1 MRSLISQY
9 LEQLTGL
16 HNASPHTLLAYRKD
30 LDQFCTYFPKL
41 DVTEVTHRHI
51 REFLGTLKKT
61 HSTISTA
68 RKLSAIRAFLR
79 WCVEQGHLQSSPADL
94 VDNPKLPQTLPKSL
108 SVDEAFA
115 LCEPEHLRD
124 KAIIEL
130 LYATGIRISE
140 LVALNIGKVDF
151 GSGVIKVMGKGQK
164 ERLVP
169 FHAKCAEA
177 LKAWIACHSSESWNP
192 APGSRVI
199 ARDDRPLFTGE
210 RGKRIDAR
218 VVRRMLA
225 AHGKQIGV
233 TGSMH
238 PHRFRHTFA
247 THLLESGADL
257 RAIQEMLGHE
267 SISTT
272 QRYTQINL
280 DYLLKL
286 YDSKHPHSKI

>member
-1 MRSLISQY
+1 MRALISQY
-9 LEQLTGL
+9 LEQLIGL
-16 HNASPHTLLAYRKD
+16 HNASPHTLTAYRKD

-41 DVTEVTHRHI
+41 GVTEITHRHI
-51 REFLGTLKKT
+51 REFLGSLKKT
-61 HSTISTA
+61 HSTTSTA
-68 RKLSAIRAFLR
+68 RKLSALRAFLR

-94 VDNPKLPQTLPKSL
+94 VDNPKLPKSLPKSL

-115 LCEPEHLRD
+115 LCDPEHPRN
-124 KAIIEL
+124 KAIVEL

-140 LVALNIGKVDF
+140 LTALNIGQVDF
-151 GSGVIKVMGKGQK
+151 GAGVVKVMGKGQK

-169 FHAKCAEA
+169 FHAKCGEA
-177 LKAWIACHSSESWNP
+177 LKAWIDSTPLPQGEREQN
-192 APGSRVI
+192 
-199 ARDDRPLFTGE
+199 RPLFIGE

-225 AHGKQIGV
+225 IHGKHVGL
-233 TGSMH
+233 TGSMY
-238 PHRFRHTFA
+238 PHRFRHAFA

-257 RAIQEMLGHE
+257 RGIQEMLGHE

-272 QRYTQINL
+272 QKYTQINL

>member
-1 MRSLISQY
+1 MRALINQY
-9 LEQLTGL
+9 LEQLAGL
-16 HNASPHTLLAYRKD
+16 HNASPHTLTAYRKD

-41 DVTEVTHRHI
+41 SVGDITHRHI
-51 REFLGTLKKT
+51 REFLGSLKKT
-61 HSTISTA
+61 HQTTSTA

-79 WCVEQGHLQSSPADL
+79 WCVEQGHLQNSPADL
-94 VDNPKLPQTLPKSL
+94 VDNPKLPKSLPKSL

-115 LCEPEHLRD
+115 LCEPKHLRD

-140 LVALNIGKVDF
+140 LVALNVNQVDF
-151 GSGVIKVMGKGQK
+151 GAGAIKVMGKGQK

-169 FHAKCAEA
+169 FHGKCAEA
-177 LKAWIACHSSESWNP
+177 LKAWIASEAQPPRN
-192 APGSRVI
+192 
-199 ARDDRPLFTGE
+199 DEPLFTGE
-210 RGKRIDAR
+210 RGKRINAR
-218 VVRRMLA
+218 VIRRMLA
-225 AHGKQIGV
+225 IHGKQIGL

-238 PHRFRHTFA
+238 PHRFRHAFA

-257 RAIQEMLGHE
+257 RGIQEMLGHE